1 MPYKMMYTY
10 EEITD
15 KIENSRRFG
24 TLSGVEISR
33 IMLEKLGHPQKELPF
48 IHVAGTNG
56 KGSVCAFLNSVFMKA
71 GLRCGCF
78 TSPHLVDFGERIT
91 VDGKMIEQSAVTRI
105 GNELL
110 NRDWGVMPSM
120 FDYCLM
126 MAVLYFKEKQCDIAI
141 IETGLGGRLDSTN
154 ALGAPVLSVI
164 TRIGYDHM
172 AVLGGT
178 LTEIAAE
185 KAGILKPGVKAV
197 FAPQEPEVLE
207 VLIKAQRECN
217 LVSGKTEQSTFKSA
231 SRSALRRQHPLQGVT
246 YNEQCSADCI
256 LVTPEDIQRAKRM
269 QPGLRGVY
277 QYENAAAAMLAA
289 EEYFKMNL
297 PAPSRGGTEG
307 VMPGAGYMQ
316 VISDGI
322 CSAYWPGRMEILSEH
337 PFLLVDGAH
346 NSNGVLALKESL
358 QELYGGEKFHFIMGV
373 MADKDYE
380 QMVEPLLSCAL
391 DFVTVTPESS
401 RALQAETLAECIRAH
416 KIPAKSIP
424 SVYEVRRLLEERMDR
439 NEKTVA
445 FGSLYFIGELKKIW

>member
-1 MPYKMMYTY
+1 MMYTY

-217 LVSGKTEQSTFKSA
+217 FVSEK
-231 SRSALRRQHPLQGVT
+231 
-246 YNEQCSADCI
+246 NEQCSADCI
-256 LVTPEDIQRAKRM
+256 LVTPEDIQRAKRI

-277 QYENAAAAMLAA
+277 QYENAAVAMLAA
-289 EEYFKMNL
+289 EEFFKMNL

-358 QELYGGEKFHFIMGV
+358 QELYGSEKFHFIMGV

-416 KIPAKSIP
+416 KIPAESIP

>member
-91 VDGKMIEQSAVTRI
+91 VDGKMIEQSAATRI

-217 LVSGKTEQSTFKSA
+217 FVSEK
-231 SRSALRRQHPLQGVT
+231 
-246 YNEQCSADCI
+246 NERCSADCI
-256 LVTPEDIQRAKRM
+256 LVTPEDIQRAKRI

-277 QYENAAAAMLAA
+277 QYENAAVAMLAA

-358 QELYGGEKFHFIMGV
+358 QELYGSEKFHFIMGV

-380 QMVEPLLSCAL
+380 QMAEPLLPCAL

-416 KIPAKSIP
+416 KIPAESIP
-424 SVYEVRRLLEERMDR
+424 SVYEVRRLLEERMDK

>member
-217 LVSGKTEQSTFKSA
+217 FVSEK
-231 SRSALRRQHPLQGVT
+231 
-246 YNEQCSADCI
+246 NEQCSADCI
-256 LVTPEDIQRAKRM
+256 LVTPEDIQRAKRI

-277 QYENAAAAMLAA
+277 QYENAAVAMLAA
-289 EEYFKMNL
+289 EEFFKMNL

-358 QELYGGEKFHFIMGV
+358 QELYGSEKFHFIMGV

-416 KIPAKSIP
+416 KIPAESIP

>member
-1 MPYKMMYTY
+1 MMYTY

-217 LVSGKTEQSTFKSA
+217 FVSEK
-231 SRSALRRQHPLQGVT
+231 
-246 YNEQCSADCI
+246 NEQCSADCI
-256 LVTPEDIQRAKRM
+256 LVTPEDIQRAKRI

-277 QYENAAAAMLAA
+277 QYENAAVAMLAA

-358 QELYGGEKFHFIMGV
+358 QELYGSEKFHFIMGV

-380 QMVEPLLSCAL
+380 QMAEPLLSCAL

-416 KIPAKSIP
+416 KIPAESIP
-424 SVYEVRRLLEERMDR
+424 SVYEVRRLLEERMDK

>member
-217 LVSGKTEQSTFKSA
+217 FVSEK
-231 SRSALRRQHPLQGVT
+231 
-246 YNEQCSADCI
+246 NEQCSADCI
-256 LVTPEDIQRAKRM
+256 LVTPEDIQRAKRI

-277 QYENAAAAMLAA
+277 QYENAAVAMLAA

-358 QELYGGEKFHFIMGV
+358 QELYGSEKFHFIMGV

-380 QMVEPLLSCAL
+380 QMAEPLLSCAL

-416 KIPAKSIP
+416 KIPAESIP
-424 SVYEVRRLLEERMDR
+424 SVYEVRRLLEERMDK